1 MKWLFK
7 LFGYKNKNKELIT
20 TSIKQDGDSSNIIT
34 GNVSDSFIGCTF
46 NYDNIEPQWKDRLD
60 TYITTLEQF
69 KPQTA
74 LSLLEALEKS
84 FATSKQQPS
93 NELYSQIL
101 YQKGICNSFLENK
114 DETCECFISAYTK
127 NKLNIQIKEQAA
139 LSYFR
144 IENTTKANELAKE
157 LLSEN
162 ECNIVAWYISFLS
175 VKTDDFSSIPEFVRQ
190 NIMFQNMLYNYFNV
204 KKNFKCI
211 LLMKEFEMLPNISNY
226 NHQDITI
233 ANFDENIFYSNVFF
247 AEYLQ
252 NYYFTFHTLN
262 EGNIEILKILEVLFG
277 KILSKIE
284 GSELEKKYGKLFLL
298 NAYVKYILVKDLKY
312 ISEIRN
318 YYLKLESKN
327 DILALLCANVLQLSG
342 EIDFALEILNDSELE
357 ESNILFLR
365 AFCYLKKNDKIQYRT
380 AIRSWINSVEKID
393 NYVVDNYLASIFTLK
408 DIGETDELKL
418 SDFIQNEKFEN
429 QELRTL
435 IETIVRSLIS
445 EVLDPSNILIL
456 KELSSNIE
464 QPKLLLY
471 IADTYYYCREY
482 ELAIDLYKKFVDK
495 DIENHQLFFYIH
507 SLYIAKKDSGELLT
521 LLEKWRLNFSFQP
534 NLLRLEA
541 DLCVIL
547 RDWNRCLQIC
557 NTFLDKDK
565 QDEAFLSL
573 KLKCLDAINEDW
585 CDNEIKSIAE
595 FFKDHTFSIEQNI
608 PIVANIL
615 VNRGY
620 FVEGIEIFYKYSHR
634 NDIRSSYLNATLIYS
649 QKTQNRELLK
659 EFNEITDGCFVK
671 YESNGEINF
680 FEMDKKN
687 SDNLYD
693 ELLGHKLGDVI
704 SIKRMSSKDYSIRI
718 LRIMDKYLC
727 LHDKI
732 FEEAKQPLSGLPME
746 SFNINSTDPE
756 AMKKEFI
763 SLFGQKGED
772 EKQFREATINK
783 YYNRE
788 LSLTEVIIQAFRN
801 DYLGGYTSLIYEHS
815 GISILPLSFYK
826 SLTKPANTTNY
837 IIDFS
842 SLSVLYQIAKEH
854 NITYQHKFLISRFII
869 DIIKQNLRTIQ
880 SEPKSELSI
889 VITNE
894 DIIKYQIPENVHQ
907 NNIIYL
913 EGLLKWIKENCEAV
927 VSPRVIDF
935 KRNIEDEK
943 EDFIDYVLNTLLVC
957 EEKQGILL
965 TDDLVYFKFNLDQIQ
980 FSMSTEQYIKSIL
993 GDQHPALI
1001 EFIKNKYIGFT
1012 FSEKQLLDEFD
1023 KKINSQDNYYTNCL
1037 ENISM
1042 ISAPQCVKLVNKIT
1056 QSQLDMNQQEIEIK
1070 NIFINMLKNSP
1081 LSNEIIQGF
1090 YKLLSLELNYSQEKL
1105 DFVVQCFKNVYQ
1117 MLDKSMENIR
1127 ITH

>member
-1 MKWLFK
+1 MKWLN

-20 TSIKQDGDSSNIIT
+20 TSVKQNGDNSNTII

-101 YQKGICNSFLENK
+101 YQKGICNRFLGNK
-114 DETCECFISAYTK
+114 DETCQCFISAYTK
-127 NKLNIQIKEQAA
+127 NKLDIQIKEQAA

-144 IENTTKANELAKE
+144 IENTTKANELVKE
-157 LLSEN
+157 LLYEN
-162 ECNIVAWYISFLS
+162 EYNIVAWYISFLS
-175 VKTDDFSSIPEFVRQ
+175 AKTDDFSSIPEFVRQ

-211 LLMKEFEMLPNISNY
+211 SLMKEFEMLPNISNY

-252 NYYFTFHTLN
+252 NYHFTFLSLN
-262 EGNIEILKILEVLFG
+262 EGDIKTLKILEVLFE
-277 KILSKIE
+277 KILFKIR
-284 GSELEKKYGKLFLL
+284 GSELEKKYEKLFLL
-298 NAYVKYILVKDLKY
+298 NVYVKYILIKDLKY

-327 DILALLCANVLQLSG
+327 DVLALLCANVLQLNG
-342 EIDFALEILNDSELE
+342 QTDYALEILNDSELE

-365 AFCYLKKNDKIQYRT
+365 AFCYLKKRDEMQYSIV
-380 AIRSWINSVEKID
+380 IRDWVNSLEKID
-393 NYVVDNYLASIFTLK
+393 NYVADNYLASIFTLK
-408 DIGETDELKL
+408 DICNTDKLNL
-418 SDFIQNEKFEN
+418 SDFIQNKKFEN
-429 QELRTL
+429 QQLKTL
-435 IETIVRSLIS
+435 IETIEQSLIS
-445 EVLDPSNILIL
+445 EELDSSNILIL
-456 KELSSNIE
+456 KELASNIQ

-482 ELAIDLYKKFVDK
+482 ELAIDLYKKFVDR
-495 DIENHQLFFYIH
+495 DIENRQLFFYIH
-507 SLYIAKKDSGELLT
+507 SLYIAKKDSDELLT

-541 DLCVIL
+541 DLCRL
-547 RDWNRCLQIC
+547 LHDWNRCLQIC
-557 NTFLDKDK
+557 NTYLDKDK

-573 KLKCLDAINEDW
+573 KLECLDAINEDW
-585 CDNEIKSIAE
+585 CDNEIKLIAKI
-595 FFKDHTFSIEQNI
+595 FKDYAFSIDQNI
-608 PIVANIL
+608 LIVANIL

-620 FVEGIEIFYKYSHR
+620 FVEGMEIFYKYSDKR
-634 NDIRSSYLNATLIYS
+634 NVRSAYLLATLIYS
-649 QKTQNRELLK
+649 QKSQNRELLK
-659 EFNEITDGCFVK
+659 EFDKITDDCFVK
-671 YESNGEINF
+671 YESNGEIHF
-680 FEMDKKN
+680 FKMDKDSN
-687 SDNLYD
+687 NLGAYN
-693 ELLGHKLGDVI
+693 ELLGHKIGDTI
-704 SIKRMSSKDYSIRI
+704 SIKKVSSKDHLIRI
-718 LRIMDKYLC
+718 LRIMDKYLY

-732 FEEAKQPLSGLPME
+732 LEEANQPLSELAIEP
-746 SFNINSTDPE
+746 FNFTSTDPDE
-756 AMKKEFI
+756 MKKELI

-783 YYNRE
+783 YYKGE
-788 LSLTEVIIQAFRN
+788 LSFTEVIIQAFRN
-801 DYLGGYTSLIYEHS
+801 EYLAGYTSLIYEHR
-815 GISILPLSFYK
+815 GISIIPLPIYK
-826 SLTKPANTTNY
+826 SISKPVDITNY

-842 SLSVLYQIAKEH
+842 SLSILYQIAKEH
-854 NITYQHKFLISRFII
+854 NITYPHKFLISRFII
-869 DIIKQNLRTIQ
+869 DIIKHKLRTIQ

-889 VITNE
+889 VVINEGNITYGN
-894 DIIKYQIPENVHQ
+894 PEIERK

-913 EGLLKWIKENCEAV
+913 EGLLKWIKKNCEAV

-935 KRNIEDEK
+935 KRNIDIEDEK
-943 EDFIDYVLNTLLVC
+943 EDFIDYVLNTVLVFEDKRC
-957 EEKQGILL
+957 ILL
-965 TDDLVYFKFNLDQIQ
+965 TDDFVYFKFNLAQIQ
-980 FSMSTEQYIKSIL
+980 FSMSTEQYIKNIL
-993 GDQHPALI
+993 GDEHPALI

-1012 FSEKQLLDEFD
+1012 FVEKQLLDEFD

-1042 ISAPQCVKLVNKIT
+1042 ISAPQCVKLVNKII

-1070 NIFINMLKNSP
+1070 NIFINMLKNGP
-1081 LSNEIIQGF
+1081 LSNDIIKGF
-1090 YKLLSLELNYSQEKL
+1090 YHLLFSELTCSKEKL
-1105 DFVVQCFKNVYQ
+1105 YFVVQCFENVYQ
-1117 MLDKSMENIR
+1117 TFKKSVENIKK
-1127 ITH
+1127 

>member
-7 LFGYKNKNKELIT
+7 LFGYKNKNKELMT

-101 YQKGICNSFLENK
+101 YQKGICNRFLGNK
-114 DETCECFISAYTK
+114 DETCQCFISAYTK

-144 IENTTKANELAKE
+144 IENTTKANKLAKE

-162 ECNIVAWYISFLS
+162 EYNILGWYISFLS
-175 VKTDDFSSIPEFVRQ
+175 AKTDDFSSIPEFVRQ

-211 LLMKEFEMLPNISNY
+211 SLMKEFEMLPNISNY
-226 NHQDITI
+226 NDQDITI
-233 ANFDENIFYSNVFF
+233 ANFDENIFYLNVFF
-247 AEYLQ
+247 ADYIH
-252 NYYFTFHTLN
+252 NYFFSFCTLN
-262 EGNIEILKILEVLFG
+262 EGDIEILKILKVLLG

-284 GSELEKKYGKLFLL
+284 GSELEKEYGTLFLL
-298 NAYVKYILVKDLKY
+298 NAYVKYILVKNLKY

-318 YYLKLESKN
+318 YYLQLQSKN
-327 DILALLCANVLQLSG
+327 DILALLCANVLQLN
-342 EIDFALEILNDSELE
+342 EQTDFALEILNDSELKG
-357 ESNILFLR
+357 SNICYLR

-380 AIRSWINSVEKID
+380 AIRGWINSVEKID

-408 DIGETDELKL
+408 NIGETDELKL

-435 IETIVRSLIS
+435 IETIVKSLIS
-445 EVLDPSNILIL
+445 GILDSSQISTLR
-456 KELSSNIE
+456 ELASTIQ
-464 QPKLLLY
+464 QPNLLLH
-471 IADTYYYCREY
+471 IAYTYYHFKMYEPAIELYEKYVDREM
-482 ELAIDLYKKFVDK
+482 
-495 DIENHQLFFYIH
+495 ENLHLFSYMN
-507 SLYIAKKDSGELLT
+507 SLYAAKKGSDELLG
-521 LLEKWRLNFSFQP
+521 LLENWRLNFSFQP
-534 NLLRLEA
+534 DLLKIEA
-541 DLCVIL
+541 DLCIIL
-547 RDWNRCLQIC
+547 HDWNRCLQIC
-557 NTFLDKDK
+557 NTFLDKDN

-585 CDNEIKSIAE
+585 CDNEIKLIAKT
-595 FFKDHTFSIEQNI
+595 FKDYAFSIDQNI

-615 VNRGY
+615 INRGY
-620 FVEGIEIFYKYSHR
+620 FVEGMEILYKYSDKR
-634 NDIRSSYLNATLIYS
+634 NVRFEYLQAILIYS
-649 QKTQNRELLK
+649 QESQNKELLK

-727 LHDKI
+727 LLDKI
-732 FEEAKQPLSGLPME
+732 FEEAKQPLSGLPIE

-756 AMKKEFI
+756 KMKQDFI
-763 SLFGQKGED
+763 SLFGQQGDQEKLFKETAINSYYKGE
-772 EKQFREATINK
+772 
-783 YYNRE
+783 
-788 LSLTEVIIQAFRN
+788 LSFTEVIIQVFRN
-801 DYLGGYTSLIYEHS
+801 EYLAGYTSLIYEHS
-815 GISILPLSFYK
+815 GISIIPLSFYK
-826 SLTKPANTTNY
+826 SVTKPVNTTNY

-842 SLSVLYQIAKEH
+842 SLIILYQIAKEH
-854 NITYQHKFLISRFII
+854 NITYRHKFLISRFII
-869 DIIKQNLRTIQ
+869 DIIKQKLRTIQ

-889 VITNE
+889 VVTSE
-894 DIIKYQIPENVHQ
+894 DITTYRIPENAQQ
-907 NNIIYL
+907 NNIKYL
-913 EGLLKWIKENCEAV
+913 ENLLRWIEENCEVV
-927 VSPRVIDF
+927 VSPRVIDL
-935 KRNIEDEK
+935 KRNIDIEYEK
-943 EDFIDYVLNTLLVC
+943 NDFIDYILNTLLVC
-957 EEKQGILL
+957 EDKQGILL
-965 TDDLVYFKFNLDQIQ
+965 TDDLVYFKFNLAQIQ

-993 GDQHPALI
+993 VDEHPALI
-1001 EFIKNKYIGFT
+1001 EFIKNKYKGFT
-1012 FSEKQLLDEFD
+1012 LTEKQLLDEFD
-1023 KKINSQDNYYTNCL
+1023 KKINSQNNYYTNCL

-1042 ISAPQCVKLVNKIT
+1042 ACAPQCVKLVNKIT

-1070 NIFINMLKNSP
+1070 NIFINMLKNGP
-1081 LSNEIIQGF
+1081 LSNNIIEGF
-1090 YKLLSLELNYSQEKL
+1090 HKLLSLELNYSQEKL
-1105 DFVVQCFKNVYQ
+1105 DFVVQCLKNVYQ
-1117 MLDKSMENIR
+1117 MLGKSMEN
-1127 ITH
+1127 

>member
-7 LFGYKNKNKELIT
+7 LFGYKNKNKKLIT
-20 TSIKQDGDSSNIIT
+20 NSIKQDGDSSNIIT

-101 YQKGICNSFLENK
+101 YQKGICNRFLENK
-114 DETCECFISAYTK
+114 DETCQCFISAYTK

-144 IENTTKANELAKE
+144 IENTTKANELAEE

-162 ECNIVAWYISFLS
+162 ENNIVAWYISFLS

-211 LLMKEFEMLPNISNY
+211 LLMKEFEMLPNITNY

-365 AFCYLKKNDKIQYRT
+365 AFCYLKKNDKIQYKK
-380 AIRSWINSVEKID
+380 AIQGWINSIDKID
-393 NYVVDNYLASIFTLK
+393 KYVTDNYLASIFTLK
-408 DIGETDELKL
+408 DISETDELNL
-418 SDFIQNEKFEN
+418 SDFIQNKNFEN
-429 QELRTL
+429 QQLKTL
-435 IETIVRSLIS
+435 IETIVKSLIKQ
-445 EVLDPSNILIL
+445 ELDSYQLLDLN
-456 KELSSNIE
+456 ELASDIQ

-471 IADTYYYCREY
+471 IADTYYYCRKY
-482 ELAIDLYKKFVDK
+482 ELAIDLYKKFVDR
-495 DIENHQLFFYIH
+495 DIENRQLFFYIH
-507 SLYIAKKDSGELLT
+507 SLYIAKKDSDELLT
-521 LLEKWRLNFSFQP
+521 LLEKWRLNFSFQA

-547 RDWNRCLQIC
+547 HDWNRCLQIC
-557 NTFLDKDK
+557 NTYLDKYN

-585 CDNEIKSIAE
+585 CDNEIKLIAI
-595 FFKDHTFSIEQNI
+595 FFKDYAFSIDQNI
-608 PIVANIL
+608 LIVANIL
-615 VNRGY
+615 VSRGY
-620 FVEGIEIFYKYSHR
+620 FVEGIEILYKYSDKR
-634 NDIRSSYLNATLIYS
+634 NVRSAYLLAALIYS

-659 EFNEITDGCFVK
+659 EFYEITDGCFVK

-756 AMKKEFI
+756 KMKQDFI
-763 SLFGQKGED
+763 SLFGQQGEQEKLFRETAINSYYKGE
-772 EKQFREATINK
+772 
-783 YYNRE
+783 
-788 LSLTEVIIQAFRN
+788 LSFTEVIIQAFRN
-801 DYLGGYTSLIYEHS
+801 EYLAGYTSLIYEHS
-815 GISILPLSFYK
+815 GISIIPLSFYK
-826 SLTKPANTTNY
+826 SKIKLIDTTNY

-842 SLSVLYQIAKEH
+842 SLSILYQIAKEH
-854 NITYQHKFLISRFII
+854 NITYPHKFLISRFII

-889 VITNE
+889 VVTNE
-894 DIIKYQIPENVHQ
+894 EIIKYQIPENVHQ

-913 EGLLKWIKENCEAV
+913 EGLLEWIKENCEAV

-943 EDFIDYVLNTLLVC
+943 EDFIDYVLNTVLVFEDKRC
-957 EEKQGILL
+957 ILL
-965 TDDLVYFKFNLDQIQ
+965 TDDFVYFKFNLAQIQ
-980 FSMSTEQYIKSIL
+980 YSMSTEQYIKSIL

-1023 KKINSQDNYYTNCL
+1023 KKIKSQNNYYTNCL
-1037 ENISM
+1037 KNISM
-1042 ISAPQCVKLVNKIT
+1042 HCAPQCVKLVNKIT
-1056 QSQLDMNQQEIEIK
+1056 QSQLNMNKQGIEIK
-1070 NIFINMLKNSP
+1070 KIFINMLKNGP

-1090 YKLLSLELNYSQEKL
+1090 YKLLFLELNYSQEKL
-1105 DFVVQCFKNVYQ
+1105 DFVVQCLKNVYQ
-1117 MLDKSMENIR
+1117 MLGKSIENLKK
-1127 ITH
+1127 

>member
-1 MKWLFK
+1 MKWFK
-7 LFGYKNKNKELIT
+7 LFGCKNKKLIT

-101 YQKGICNSFLENK
+101 YQKGICNRFLGNK
-114 DETCECFISAYTK
+114 DETCQCFISAYTK

-162 ECNIVAWYISFLS
+162 EYNIVAWYISFLS
-175 VKTDDFSSIPEFVRQ
+175 AKTHDFSSIPEFVRQ

-211 LLMKEFEMLPNISNY
+211 SLMKEFEMLPNINNY
-226 NHQDITI
+226 NPQDITI
-233 ANFDENIFYSNVFF
+233 ANFDENIFYLNVFF
-247 AEYLQ
+247 ADYIH
-252 NYYFTFHTLN
+252 NYFFSFCTLN
-262 EGNIEILKILEVLFG
+262 EGNIEILKILKVLLG
-277 KILSKIE
+277 KILSKIK
-284 GSELEKKYGKLFLL
+284 GSELEKEYGTLFLL
-298 NAYVKYILVKDLKY
+298 NAYVEYILIKDARY
-312 ISEIRN
+312 IPEMRN

-342 EIDFALEILNDSELE
+342 EIDYALEILKDSELE

-365 AFCYLKKNDKIQYRT
+365 AFCYLKKNDKIQYKK
-380 AIRSWINSVEKID
+380 AIQGWINSIDKID
-393 NYVVDNYLASIFTLK
+393 KYVVDNYLASIFTLK
-408 DIGETDELKL
+408 DISETDELNL
-418 SDFIQNEKFEN
+418 SDFIQNKNFEN
-429 QELRTL
+429 QQLKTL
-435 IETIVRSLIS
+435 IETIVKSLIKQ
-445 EVLDPSNILIL
+445 ELDSYQLLDLNKLVSDIQ
-456 KELSSNIE
+456 

-471 IADTYYYCREY
+471 IADTYYYCRKY
-482 ELAIDLYKKFVDK
+482 ELAIDLYKKFIDK
-495 DIENHQLFFYIH
+495 DKENRQLFFYIH
-507 SLYIAKKDSGELLT
+507 SLYIAKKDSDELLT
-521 LLEKWRLNFSFQP
+521 LLEKWMLNFSFHP
-534 NLLRLEA
+534 DLLKIEA

-565 QDEAFLSL
+565 EDEAFLSL

-585 CDNEIKSIAE
+585 CDNEIKLIAK

-620 FVEGIEIFYKYSHR
+620 FVEGIEILYKYSHR

-756 AMKKEFI
+756 KMKQDFI
-763 SLFGQKGED
+763 SLFGQQGDQEKLFRETAINSYYKGE
-772 EKQFREATINK
+772 
-783 YYNRE
+783 
-788 LSLTEVIIQAFRN
+788 LSFTEVIMQAFRS
-801 DYLGGYTSLIYEHS
+801 DYLGGYTSLICEHS
-815 GISILPLSFYK
+815 GILILPLSFYE
-826 SLTKPANTTNY
+826 SLPQSVNTTNY
-837 IIDFS
+837 VIDFS
-842 SLSVLYQIAKEH
+842 SLAILYQITKEH
-854 NITYQHKFLISRFII
+854 NITYPNKFLISVFTM
-869 DIIKQNLRTIQ
+869 DMIKQKLRNIQ
-880 SEPKSELSI
+880 SEPKSELS
-889 VITNE
+889 VVVTSK
-894 DIIKYQIPENVHQ
+894 DVIKYQISENVHQ
-907 NNIIYL
+907 NNIAYL
-913 EGLLKWIKENCEAV
+913 EGLLRWIEENCEVV
-927 VSPRVIDF
+927 VSTRVIDF
-935 KRNIEDEK
+935 KRNIDIEYQK
-943 EDFIDYVLNTLLVC
+943 NDFIDYILNTLLVC
-957 EEKQGILL
+957 EEKEGILL
-965 TDDLVYFKFNLDQIQ
+965 TDDLVYFKFNLAQIQ

-1023 KKINSQDNYYTNCL
+1023 KKINSHDNYYTNCF

-1056 QSQLDMNQQEIEIK
+1056 QSQLDMDQQEIEIK
-1070 NIFINMLKNSP
+1070 NIFINMLKNGP
-1081 LSNEIIQGF
+1081 LSNEIIEGF

-1105 DFVVQCFKNVYQ
+1105 DFVVQCLKNVYQ
-1117 MLDKSMENIR
+1117 MLGKSMEN
-1127 ITH
+1127 

>member
-1 MKWLFK
+1 MKWFK
-7 LFGYKNKNKELIT
+7 LFGCKNKKLIT

-101 YQKGICNSFLENK
+101 YQKGICNRFLGNK
-114 DETCECFISAYTK
+114 DETCQCFISAYTK

-162 ECNIVAWYISFLS
+162 EYNIVAWYISFLS
-175 VKTDDFSSIPEFVRQ
+175 AKTHDFSSIPEFVRQ

-211 LLMKEFEMLPNISNY
+211 SLMKEFEMLPNINNY
-226 NHQDITI
+226 NPQDITI
-233 ANFDENIFYSNVFF
+233 ANFDENIFYLNVFF
-247 AEYLQ
+247 ADYIH
-252 NYYFTFHTLN
+252 NYFFSFCTLN
-262 EGNIEILKILEVLFG
+262 EGNIEILKILKVLLG
-277 KILSKIE
+277 KILSKIK
-284 GSELEKKYGKLFLL
+284 GSELEKEYGTLFLL
-298 NAYVKYILVKDLKY
+298 NAYVEYILIKDARY
-312 ISEIRN
+312 IPEMRN

-342 EIDFALEILNDSELE
+342 EIDYALEILKDSELE

-365 AFCYLKKNDKIQYRT
+365 AFCYLKKNDKIQYKK
-380 AIRSWINSVEKID
+380 AIQGWINSIDKID
-393 NYVVDNYLASIFTLK
+393 KYVVDNYLASIFTLK
-408 DIGETDELKL
+408 DISETDELNL
-418 SDFIQNEKFEN
+418 SDFIQNKNFEN
-429 QELRTL
+429 QQLKTL
-435 IETIVRSLIS
+435 IETIVKSLIKQ
-445 EVLDPSNILIL
+445 ELDSYQLLDLNKLASDIQ
-456 KELSSNIE
+456 

-471 IADTYYYCREY
+471 IADTYYYCRKY

-495 DIENHQLFFYIH
+495 DKENRQLFFYIH

-534 NLLRLEA
+534 DLLKIEA

-547 RDWNRCLQIC
+547 HDWNRCLQIC

-585 CDNEIKSIAE
+585 YDNEIKSIAK

-620 FVEGIEIFYKYSHR
+620 FVEGMEILYKYSDKR
-634 NDIRSSYLNATLIYS
+634 NVRFEYLQATLIYS
-649 QKTQNRELLK
+649 QESQNKELLK

-727 LHDKI
+727 LLDKI
-732 FEEAKQPLSGLPME
+732 FEEAKQPLSGLPIE

-756 AMKKEFI
+756 KMKQDFI
-763 SLFGQKGED
+763 SLFGQQGDQEKLFKETAINSYYKGE
-772 EKQFREATINK
+772 
-783 YYNRE
+783 
-788 LSLTEVIIQAFRN
+788 LSFTEVIIQVFRN
-801 DYLGGYTSLIYEHS
+801 EYLAGYTSLIYEHS
-815 GISILPLSFYK
+815 GISIIPLSFYK
-826 SLTKPANTTNY
+826 SVTKPVNTTNY

-842 SLSVLYQIAKEH
+842 SLIILYQIAKEH
-854 NITYQHKFLISRFII
+854 NITYRHKFLISRFII
-869 DIIKQNLRTIQ
+869 DIIKQKLRTIQ

-889 VITNE
+889 VVTSE
-894 DIIKYQIPENVHQ
+894 DITTYRIPENAQQ
-907 NNIIYL
+907 NNIKYL
-913 EGLLKWIKENCEAV
+913 ENLLRWIEENCEVV
-927 VSPRVIDF
+927 VSPRVIDL
-935 KRNIEDEK
+935 KRNIDIEYEK
-943 EDFIDYVLNTLLVC
+943 NDFIDYILNTLLVC
-957 EEKQGILL
+957 EDKQGILL
-965 TDDLVYFKFNLDQIQ
+965 TDDLVYFKFNLAQIQ

-993 GDQHPALI
+993 GDEHPALI
-1001 EFIKNKYIGFT
+1001 EFIKNKYKGFT
-1012 FSEKQLLDEFD
+1012 LTEKQLLDEFD
-1023 KKINSQDNYYTNCL
+1023 KKINSQNNYYTNCL

-1042 ISAPQCVKLVNKIT
+1042 ACAPQCVKLVNKIT

-1070 NIFINMLKNSP
+1070 NIFINMLKNGP
-1081 LSNEIIQGF
+1081 LSNNIIEGF
-1090 YKLLSLELNYSQEKL
+1090 HKLLSLELNYSQEKL
-1105 DFVVQCFKNVYQ
+1105 DFVVQCLKNVYQ
-1117 MLDKSMENIR
+1117 MLGKSMEN
-1127 ITH
+1127 

>member
-7 LFGYKNKNKELIT
+7 LFGYKNKNKKLIT
-20 TSIKQDGDSSNIIT
+20 NSIKQDGDSSNIIT

-101 YQKGICNSFLENK
+101 YQKGICNRFLENK
-114 DETCECFISAYTK
+114 DETCQCFISAYTK

-144 IENTTKANELAKE
+144 IENTTKANELAEE

-162 ECNIVAWYISFLS
+162 ENNIVAWYISFLS

-211 LLMKEFEMLPNISNY
+211 LLMKEFEMLPNITNY

-365 AFCYLKKNDKIQYRT
+365 AFCYLKKNDKIQYKK
-380 AIRSWINSVEKID
+380 AIQGWINSIDKID
-393 NYVVDNYLASIFTLK
+393 KYVTDNYLASIFTLK
-408 DIGETDELKL
+408 DISETDELNL
-418 SDFIQNEKFEN
+418 SDFIQNKNFEN
-429 QELRTL
+429 QQLKTL
-435 IETIVRSLIS
+435 IETIVKSLIKQ
-445 EVLDPSNILIL
+445 ELDSYQLLDLN
-456 KELSSNIE
+456 ELASDIQ

-471 IADTYYYCREY
+471 IADTYYYCRKY
-482 ELAIDLYKKFVDK
+482 ELAIDLYKKFVDR
-495 DIENHQLFFYIH
+495 DIENRQLFFYIH
-507 SLYIAKKDSGELLT
+507 SLYIAKKDSDELLT
-521 LLEKWRLNFSFQP
+521 LLEKWRLNFSFQA

-547 RDWNRCLQIC
+547 HDWNRCLQIC
-557 NTFLDKDK
+557 NTYLDKYN

-585 CDNEIKSIAE
+585 CDNEIKLIAI
-595 FFKDHTFSIEQNI
+595 FFKDYAFSIDQNI
-608 PIVANIL
+608 LIVANIL
-615 VNRGY
+615 VSRGY
-620 FVEGIEIFYKYSHR
+620 FVEGIEILYKYSDKR
-634 NDIRSSYLNATLIYS
+634 NVRSAYLLAALIYS

-659 EFNEITDGCFVK
+659 EFYEITDGCFVK

-756 AMKKEFI
+756 KMKQDFI
-763 SLFGQKGED
+763 SLFGQQGEQEKLFRETAINSYYKGE
-772 EKQFREATINK
+772 
-783 YYNRE
+783 
-788 LSLTEVIIQAFRN
+788 LSFTEVIIQAFRN
-801 DYLGGYTSLIYEHS
+801 EYLAGYTSLIYEHS
-815 GISILPLSFYK
+815 GISIIPLSFYK
-826 SLTKPANTTNY
+826 SKIKLIDTTNY

-842 SLSVLYQIAKEH
+842 SLSILYQIAKEH
-854 NITYQHKFLISRFII
+854 NITYPHKFLISRFII

-889 VITNE
+889 VVTNE
-894 DIIKYQIPENVHQ
+894 EIIKYQIPENVHQ

-913 EGLLKWIKENCEAV
+913 EGLLEWIKENCEAV

-943 EDFIDYVLNTLLVC
+943 EDFIDYVLNTVLVFEDKRC
-957 EEKQGILL
+957 ILL
-965 TDDLVYFKFNLDQIQ
+965 TDDFVYFKFNLAQIQ
-980 FSMSTEQYIKSIL
+980 YSMSTEQYIKSIL

-1023 KKINSQDNYYTNCL
+1023 KKIKSQNNYYTNCL

-1042 ISAPQCVKLVNKIT
+1042 HCAPQCVKLVNKIT
-1056 QSQLDMNQQEIEIK
+1056 QSQLNMNKQGIEIK
-1070 NIFINMLKNSP
+1070 KIFINMLKNGP

-1090 YKLLSLELNYSQEKL
+1090 YKLLFLELNYSQEKL
-1105 DFVVQCFKNVYQ
+1105 DFVVQCLKNVYQ
-1117 MLDKSMENIR
+1117 MLGKSIENLKK
-1127 ITH
+1127 

>member
-7 LFGYKNKNKELIT
+7 FGYKNKNKKLIT
-20 TSIKQDGDSSNIIT
+20 TSIKQNGDNSNTII

-46 NYDNIEPQWKDRLD
+46 NYDNIEPQWKDRLH

-101 YQKGICNSFLENK
+101 YQKGICNRFLENK
-114 DETCECFISAYTK
+114 DETCQCFISAYTK

-162 ECNIVAWYISFLS
+162 EYNIVAWYISFLS

-211 LLMKEFEMLPNISNY
+211 LLMKEFEMLPNITNY

-327 DILALLCANVLQLSG
+327 DILALLCANVLQLSR

-365 AFCYLKKNDKIQYRT
+365 AFCYLKKNDKIQYKK
-380 AIRSWINSVEKID
+380 AIQGWINSIDKID
-393 NYVVDNYLASIFTLK
+393 KYVTDNYLASIFTLK
-408 DIGETDELKL
+408 DISETDELNL
-418 SDFIQNEKFEN
+418 SDFIQNKNFEN
-429 QELRTL
+429 QQLKTL
-435 IETIVRSLIS
+435 IETIVKSLIKQ
-445 EVLDPSNILIL
+445 ELDSYQLLDLN
-456 KELSSNIE
+456 ELASDIQ

-471 IADTYYYCREY
+471 IADTYYYCRKY
-482 ELAIDLYKKFVDK
+482 ELAIDLYKKFVDRN
-495 DIENHQLFFYIH
+495 IENRQLFFYIH
-507 SLYIAKKDSGELLT
+507 SLYIAKKDSDELLT
-521 LLEKWRLNFSFQP
+521 LLEKWRLNFSFQA

-547 RDWNRCLQIC
+547 HDWNRCLQIC
-557 NTFLDKDK
+557 NTYLDKYN

-585 CDNEIKSIAE
+585 CDNEIKLIAI
-595 FFKDHTFSIEQNI
+595 FFKDYAFSIDQNI
-608 PIVANIL
+608 LIVANIL
-615 VNRGY
+615 VSRGY
-620 FVEGIEIFYKYSHR
+620 FVEGIEILYKYSDKR
-634 NDIRSSYLNATLIYS
+634 NVRSAYLLAALIYS

-659 EFNEITDGCFVK
+659 EFYEITDGCFVK

-756 AMKKEFI
+756 KMKQDFI
-763 SLFGQKGED
+763 SLFGQQGEQEKLFRETAINSYYKGE
-772 EKQFREATINK
+772 
-783 YYNRE
+783 
-788 LSLTEVIIQAFRN
+788 LSFTEVIIQAFRN
-801 DYLGGYTSLIYEHS
+801 EYLAGYTSLIYEHS
-815 GISILPLSFYK
+815 GISIIPLSFYK
-826 SLTKPANTTNY
+826 SKIKLIDTTNY

-842 SLSVLYQIAKEH
+842 SLSILYQIAKEH
-854 NITYQHKFLISRFII
+854 NITYPHKFLISRFII

-889 VITNE
+889 VVTNE
-894 DIIKYQIPENVHQ
+894 EIIKYQIPENVHQ

-913 EGLLKWIKENCEAV
+913 EGLLEWIKENCEAV

-943 EDFIDYVLNTLLVC
+943 EDFIDYVLNTVLVFEDKRC
-957 EEKQGILL
+957 ILL
-965 TDDLVYFKFNLDQIQ
+965 TDDFVYFKFNLAQIQ
-980 FSMSTEQYIKSIL
+980 YSMSTEQYIKSIL

-1023 KKINSQDNYYTNCL
+1023 KKIKSQNNYYTNCL

-1042 ISAPQCVKLVNKIT
+1042 HCAPQCVKLVNKIT
-1056 QSQLDMNQQEIEIK
+1056 QSQLDMNKQGIEIK
-1070 NIFINMLKNSP
+1070 KIFINMLKNGP

-1090 YKLLSLELNYSQEKL
+1090 YKLLFLELNYSQEKL
-1105 DFVVQCFKNVYQ
+1105 DFVVQCLKNVYQ
-1117 MLDKSMENIR
+1117 MLGKSIENLKK
-1127 ITH
+1127 

>member
-7 LFGYKNKNKELIT
+7 LFGYKNKNKKLIT
-20 TSIKQDGDSSNIIT
+20 NSIKQDGDSSNIIT

-101 YQKGICNSFLENK
+101 YQKGICNRFLENK
-114 DETCECFISAYTK
+114 DETCQCFISAYTK

-144 IENTTKANELAKE
+144 IENTTKANELAEE

-162 ECNIVAWYISFLS
+162 ENNIVAWYISFLS
-175 VKTDDFSSIPEFVRQ
+175 IKTDDFSSIPEFVRQ

-211 LLMKEFEMLPNISNY
+211 LLMKEFEMLPNITNY

-365 AFCYLKKNDKIQYRT
+365 AFCYLKKNDKIQYKK
-380 AIRSWINSVEKID
+380 AIQGWINSIDKID
-393 NYVVDNYLASIFTLK
+393 KYVTDNYLASIFTLK
-408 DIGETDELKL
+408 DISETDELNL
-418 SDFIQNEKFEN
+418 SDFIQNKNFEN
-429 QELRTL
+429 QQLKTL
-435 IETIVRSLIS
+435 IETIVKSLIKQ
-445 EVLDPSNILIL
+445 ELDSYQLLDLN
-456 KELSSNIE
+456 ELASDIQ

-471 IADTYYYCREY
+471 IADTYYYCRKY
-482 ELAIDLYKKFVDK
+482 ELAIDLYKKFVDR
-495 DIENHQLFFYIH
+495 DIENRQLFFYIH
-507 SLYIAKKDSGELLT
+507 SLYIAKKDSDELLT
-521 LLEKWRLNFSFQP
+521 LLEKWRLNFSFQA

-547 RDWNRCLQIC
+547 HDWNRCLQIC
-557 NTFLDKDK
+557 NTYLDKYN

-585 CDNEIKSIAE
+585 CDNEIKLIAI
-595 FFKDHTFSIEQNI
+595 FFKDYAFSIDQNI
-608 PIVANIL
+608 LIVANIL
-615 VNRGY
+615 VSRGY
-620 FVEGIEIFYKYSHR
+620 FVEGIEILYKYSDKR
-634 NDIRSSYLNATLIYS
+634 NVRSAYLLAALIYS

-659 EFNEITDGCFVK
+659 EFYEITDGCFVK

-756 AMKKEFI
+756 KMKQDFI
-763 SLFGQKGED
+763 SLFGQQGEQEKLFRETAINSYYKGE
-772 EKQFREATINK
+772 
-783 YYNRE
+783 
-788 LSLTEVIIQAFRN
+788 LSFTEVIIQAFRN
-801 DYLGGYTSLIYEHS
+801 EYLAGYTSLIYEHS
-815 GISILPLSFYK
+815 GISIIPLSFYK
-826 SLTKPANTTNY
+826 SKIKLIDTTNY

-842 SLSVLYQIAKEH
+842 SLSILYQIAKEH
-854 NITYQHKFLISRFII
+854 NITYPHKFLISRFII

-889 VITNE
+889 VVTNE
-894 DIIKYQIPENVHQ
+894 EIIKYQIPENVHQ

-913 EGLLKWIKENCEAV
+913 EGLLEWIKENCEAV

-943 EDFIDYVLNTLLVC
+943 EDFIDYVLNTVLVFEDKRC
-957 EEKQGILL
+957 ILL
-965 TDDLVYFKFNLDQIQ
+965 TDDFVYFKFNLAQIQ
-980 FSMSTEQYIKSIL
+980 YSMSTEQYIKSIL

-1023 KKINSQDNYYTNCL
+1023 KKIKSQNNYYTNCL

-1042 ISAPQCVKLVNKIT
+1042 HCAPQCVKLVNKIT
-1056 QSQLDMNQQEIEIK
+1056 QSQLNMNKQGIEIK
-1070 NIFINMLKNSP
+1070 KIFINMLKNGP

-1090 YKLLSLELNYSQEKL
+1090 YKLLFLELNYSQEKL
-1105 DFVVQCFKNVYQ
+1105 DFVVQCLKNVYQ
-1117 MLDKSMENIR
+1117 MLGKSIENLKK
-1127 ITH
+1127 

>member
-84 FATSKQQPS
+84 FATSKEQPS

-114 DETCECFISAYTK
+114 DETCQCFISAYTK

-327 DILALLCANVLQLSG
+327 DILALLCANVLQLSE

-408 DIGETDELKL
+408 DIGETDESKL

-435 IETIVRSLIS
+435 IETIVKSLIS

-464 QPKLLLY
+464 Q
-471 IADTYYYCREY
+471 R
-482 ELAIDLYKKFVDK
+482 
-495 DIENHQLFFYIH
+495 
-507 SLYIAKKDSGELLT
+507 
-521 LLEKWRLNFSFQP
+521 
-534 NLLRLEA
+534 
-541 DLCVIL
+541 
-547 RDWNRCLQIC
+547 
-557 NTFLDKDK
+557 
-565 QDEAFLSL
+565 
-573 KLKCLDAINEDW
+573 
-585 CDNEIKSIAE
+585 
-595 FFKDHTFSIEQNI
+595 
-608 PIVANIL
+608 
-615 VNRGY
+615 
-620 FVEGIEIFYKYSHR
+620 
-634 NDIRSSYLNATLIYS
+634 
-649 QKTQNRELLK
+649 
-659 EFNEITDGCFVK
+659 
-671 YESNGEINF
+671 
-680 FEMDKKN
+680 
-687 SDNLYD
+687 
-693 ELLGHKLGDVI
+693 
-704 SIKRMSSKDYSIRI
+704 
-718 LRIMDKYLC
+718 
-727 LHDKI
+727 
-732 FEEAKQPLSGLPME
+732 
-746 SFNINSTDPE
+746 
-756 AMKKEFI
+756 
-763 SLFGQKGED
+763 
-772 EKQFREATINK
+772 
-783 YYNRE
+783 
-788 LSLTEVIIQAFRN
+788 
-801 DYLGGYTSLIYEHS
+801 
-815 GISILPLSFYK
+815 
-826 SLTKPANTTNY
+826 
-837 IIDFS
+837 
-842 SLSVLYQIAKEH
+842 
-854 NITYQHKFLISRFII
+854 
-869 DIIKQNLRTIQ
+869 
-880 SEPKSELSI
+880 
-889 VITNE
+889 
-894 DIIKYQIPENVHQ
+894 
-907 NNIIYL
+907 
-913 EGLLKWIKENCEAV
+913 
-927 VSPRVIDF
+927 
-935 KRNIEDEK
+935 
-943 EDFIDYVLNTLLVC
+943 
-957 EEKQGILL
+957 
-965 TDDLVYFKFNLDQIQ
+965 
-980 FSMSTEQYIKSIL
+980 
-993 GDQHPALI
+993 
-1001 EFIKNKYIGFT
+1001 
-1012 FSEKQLLDEFD
+1012 
-1023 KKINSQDNYYTNCL
+1023 
-1037 ENISM
+1037 
-1042 ISAPQCVKLVNKIT
+1042 
-1056 QSQLDMNQQEIEIK
+1056 
-1070 NIFINMLKNSP
+1070 
-1081 LSNEIIQGF
+1081 
-1090 YKLLSLELNYSQEKL
+1090 
-1105 DFVVQCFKNVYQ
+1105 
-1117 MLDKSMENIR
+1117 
-1127 ITH
+1127 

>member
-7 LFGYKNKNKELIT
+7 LFGYKNKNKKLIT

-84 FATSKQQPS
+84 FVTSKQQPS

-101 YQKGICNSFLENK
+101 YQKGICNRFLGNK
-114 DETCECFISAYTK
+114 DEMYQCFISAYTK

-144 IENTTKANELAKE
+144 IENTTKANKLAEE

-162 ECNIVAWYISFLS
+162 ENNIVAWYISFLS
-175 VKTDDFSSIPEFVRQ
+175 AKTYNFSSIPEFVRQ

-204 KKNFKCI
+204 KKIFECI
-211 LLMKEFEMLPNISNY
+211 LLMKEFKMLPNINNY
-226 NHQDITI
+226 NPEDITI
-233 ANFDENIFYSNVFF
+233 ANFDKNIFYLNVFF
-247 AEYLQ
+247 VEYLQ
-252 NYYFTFHTLN
+252 NYHFTFLSLD
-262 EGNIEILKILEVLFG
+262 EGDIEILKILKVLLG

-284 GSELEKKYGKLFLL
+284 GSELEKEYGTLFLL

-312 ISEIRN
+312 ISEIKN
-318 YYLKLESKN
+318 YYLKLENKN
-327 DILALLCANVLQLSG
+327 DTLTLLCANVLQLNG
-342 EIDFALEILNDSELE
+342 EIDYVLEILKDSELE

-365 AFCYLKKNDKIQYRT
+365 AFCYLKKRDEMQYSV
-380 AIRSWINSVEKID
+380 AIRDWVNSIEKID
-393 NYVVDNYLASIFTLK
+393 NYVADNYLASIFTLK
-408 DIGETDELKL
+408 DICDTDKLNL
-418 SDFIQNEKFEN
+418 SDFIQNKKFEN
-429 QELRTL
+429 QQLKTL
-435 IETIVRSLIS
+435 IETIEQSLIS
-445 EVLDPSNILIL
+445 EELDLSNILIL
-456 KELSSNIE
+456 KELASNIQ

-482 ELAIDLYKKFVDK
+482 ELAIDLYKKFVDR
-495 DIENHQLFFYIH
+495 DIENSQLFFYIH
-507 SLYIAKKDSGELLT
+507 SLYIAKKDSDELLT

-534 NLLRLEA
+534 DLLRLEA
-541 DLCVIL
+541 NLCRL
-547 RDWNRCLQIC
+547 LHDWNRCLQIC
-557 NTFLDKDK
+557 NTYLDKDK

-573 KLKCLDAINEDW
+573 KLECLDAINEDW
-585 CDNEIKSIAE
+585 CDNEIKLIAII
-595 FFKDHTFSIEQNI
+595 FKDYAFSIDQNI
-608 PIVANIL
+608 LIVANIL

-620 FVEGIEIFYKYSHR
+620 FVEGMEIFYKYSDKR
-634 NDIRSSYLNATLIYS
+634 NVRSAYLLATLIYS
-649 QKTQNRELLK
+649 QKSQNRELLK
-659 EFNEITDGCFVK
+659 EFDKITDDCFVK
-671 YESNGEINF
+671 YESNGEIHF
-680 FEMDKKN
+680 FKMDKDSN
-687 SDNLYD
+687 NLGLYN
-693 ELLGHKLGDVI
+693 ELLGHKIGDTI
-704 SIKRMSSKDYSIRI
+704 SIKKVSSKEHLIRI
-718 LRIMDKYLC
+718 LRIMDKYLY

-732 FEEAKQPLSGLPME
+732 LEEANQPLSELAIE
-746 SFNINSTDPE
+746 SFNFTSTDPDE
-756 AMKKEFI
+756 MKKELI

-783 YYNRE
+783 YYKGE
-788 LSLTEVIIQAFRN
+788 LSFTEVIIQAFRN
-801 DYLGGYTSLIYEHS
+801 EYLAGYTSLIYEHS
-815 GISILPLSFYK
+815 GISIIPLPLYK
-826 SLTKPANTTNY
+826 SISKPVDTTNY

-842 SLSVLYQIAKEH
+842 SLSILYQIAKEH
-854 NITYQHKFLISRFII
+854 NITYPHKFLISRFII

-889 VITNE
+889 VVTNE
-894 DIIKYQIPENVHQ
+894 DNITYRNPEIERQ

-913 EGLLKWIKENCEAV
+913 EALLKWIKENCEES
-927 VSPRVIDF
+927 VSNRVIDF
-935 KRNIEDEK
+935 KINLNIESEK
-943 EDFIDYVLNTLLVC
+943 EDCFDYILNTLLVY
-957 EEKQGILL
+957 EDKQGILL
-965 TDDLVYFKFNLDQIQ
+965 TDDLVYFKFKLAQIE
-980 FSMSTEQYIKSIL
+980 FSMSTEQYIKNIL

-1012 FSEKQLLDEFD
+1012 FAEKQLLDEFD

-1070 NIFINMLKNSP
+1070 KIFINMLKNGP

-1105 DFVVQCFKNVYQ
+1105 DFVVQCLKNVYQ
-1117 MLDKSMENIR
+1117 MLGKNMEN
-1127 ITH
+1127 

>member
-7 LFGYKNKNKELIT
+7 LFGYKNKNKKLIT
-20 TSIKQDGDSSNIIT
+20 NSIKQDGDSSNIIT

-101 YQKGICNSFLENK
+101 YQKGICNRFLGNK
-114 DETCECFISAYTK
+114 DEMYQCFISAYTK

-144 IENTTKANELAKE
+144 IENTTKANELAEE

-162 ECNIVAWYISFLS
+162 ENNIVAWYISFLS
-175 VKTDDFSSIPEFVRQ
+175 AKTYNFSSIPEFVRQ

-204 KKNFKCI
+204 KKIFECI
-211 LLMKEFEMLPNISNY
+211 LLMKEFKMLPNINNY
-226 NHQDITI
+226 NDQDITI
-233 ANFDENIFYSNVFF
+233 ANFDENIFYLNVFF
-247 AEYLQ
+247 ADYIH
-252 NYYFTFHTLN
+252 NYFFSFCTLN
-262 EGNIEILKILEVLFG
+262 EGDIEILKILKVLLG

-284 GSELEKKYGKLFLL
+284 GSELEKKYEKLFLL
-298 NAYVKYILVKDLKY
+298 NAFVKYVLIKDPKY
-312 ISEIRN
+312 ISEMRN

-327 DILALLCANVLQLSG
+327 DILALLCANVLQLN
-342 EIDFALEILNDSELE
+342 EQTDFALEILNDSELKG
-357 ESNILFLR
+357 SNIFYLR
-365 AFCYLKKNDKIQYRT
+365 AFCYLKKRDEMQYSV
-380 AIRSWINSVEKID
+380 AIRDWVNSIEKID
-393 NYVVDNYLASIFTLK
+393 NYVADNYLASIFTLK
-408 DIGETDELKL
+408 DICDTDKLNL
-418 SDFIQNEKFEN
+418 SDFIQNKKFEN
-429 QELRTL
+429 QQLKTL
-435 IETIVRSLIS
+435 IETIEQSLIS
-445 EVLDPSNILIL
+445 EELDLSNILIL
-456 KELSSNIE
+456 KKLASNIQ

-482 ELAIDLYKKFVDK
+482 ELAIDLYKKFVDR
-495 DIENHQLFFYIH
+495 DIENRQLFFYIH
-507 SLYIAKKDSGELLT
+507 SLYIAKKDSDELLT

-534 NLLRLEA
+534 DLLTLEA
-541 DLCVIL
+541 DLCRL
-547 RDWNRCLQIC
+547 LHDWNRCLQIC
-557 NTFLDKDK
+557 NTYLDKDK

-573 KLKCLDAINEDW
+573 KLECLDAINEDW
-585 CDNEIKSIAE
+585 CDNEIKLIAKI
-595 FFKDHTFSIEQNI
+595 FKDYAFSIDQNI
-608 PIVANIL
+608 LIVANIL

-620 FVEGIEIFYKYSHR
+620 FVEGMEIFYKYSDKR
-634 NDIRSSYLNATLIYS
+634 NVRSAYLLATLIYS
-649 QKTQNRELLK
+649 QKSQNRELLK
-659 EFNEITDGCFVK
+659 EFDKITDDCFVK
-671 YESNGEINF
+671 YESNGEIHF
-680 FEMDKKN
+680 FKMDKDSN
-687 SDNLYD
+687 NLGLYN
-693 ELLGHKLGDVI
+693 ELLGHKIGDTI
-704 SIKRMSSKDYSIRI
+704 SIKKVSSKDYPIRI
-718 LRIMDKYLC
+718 LRIMDKYLY

-732 FEEAKQPLSGLPME
+732 LEEANQPLSELAIE
-746 SFNINSTDPE
+746 SFNFTSTDPDE
-756 AMKKEFI
+756 MKKELI

-783 YYNRE
+783 YYKGE
-788 LSLTEVIIQAFRN
+788 LSFTEVIIQAFRN
-801 DYLGGYTSLIYEHS
+801 EYLAGYTSLIYEHS
-815 GISILPLSFYK
+815 GISIIPLPLYK
-826 SLTKPANTTNY
+826 SISKPVDTTNY

-842 SLSVLYQIAKEH
+842 SLSILYQIAKEH
-854 NITYQHKFLISRFII
+854 NIRYPHKFLISRFII

-889 VITNE
+889 VVTNE
-894 DIIKYQIPENVHQ
+894 DNITYRNPEIERQ

-913 EGLLKWIKENCEAV
+913 EALLKWIKENCKES
-927 VSPRVIDF
+927 VSNRVIDF
-935 KRNIEDEK
+935 KKNLNIESEK
-943 EDFIDYVLNTLLVC
+943 EDCFDYILNTLLVY
-957 EEKQGILL
+957 EDKQGILL
-965 TDDLVYFKFNLDQIQ
+965 TDDLVYFKFKLAQIE
-980 FSMSTEQYIKSIL
+980 FSMSTEQYIKNIL

-1012 FSEKQLLDEFD
+1012 FAEKQLLDEFD
-1023 KKINSQDNYYTNCL
+1023 KKINSQDNYYINCL

-1070 NIFINMLKNSP
+1070 KIFINMLKNGP

-1105 DFVVQCFKNVYQ
+1105 DFVVQCLKNVYQ
-1117 MLDKSMENIR
+1117 MLGKNMEN
-1127 ITH
+1127 

>member
-7 LFGYKNKNKELIT
+7 LFGYKNKNKKLIT
-20 TSIKQDGDSSNIIT
+20 NSIKQDGDSSNIIT

-101 YQKGICNSFLENK
+101 YQKGICNRFLENK
-114 DETCECFISAYTK
+114 DETCQCFISAYTK

-162 ECNIVAWYISFLS
+162 EYNIVAWYISFLS

-211 LLMKEFEMLPNISNY
+211 LLMKEFEMLPNITNY

-327 DILALLCANVLQLSG
+327 DILALLCANVLQLSR

-365 AFCYLKKNDKIQYRT
+365 AFCYLKKNDKIQYKK
-380 AIRSWINSVEKID
+380 AIQGWINSIDKID
-393 NYVVDNYLASIFTLK
+393 KYVTDNYLASIFTLK
-408 DIGETDELKL
+408 DISETDELNL
-418 SDFIQNEKFEN
+418 SDFIQNKNFEN
-429 QELRTL
+429 QQLKTL
-435 IETIVRSLIS
+435 IETIVKSLIKQ
-445 EVLDPSNILIL
+445 ELDSYQLLDLN
-456 KELSSNIE
+456 ELASDIQ

-471 IADTYYYCREY
+471 IADTYYYCRKY
-482 ELAIDLYKKFVDK
+482 ELAIDLYKKFVDR
-495 DIENHQLFFYIH
+495 DIENRQLFFYIH
-507 SLYIAKKDSGELLT
+507 SLYIAKKDSDELLT
-521 LLEKWRLNFSFQP
+521 LLEKWRLNFSFQA

-547 RDWNRCLQIC
+547 HDWNRCLQIC
-557 NTFLDKDK
+557 NTYLDKYN

-585 CDNEIKSIAE
+585 CDNEIKLIAI
-595 FFKDHTFSIEQNI
+595 FFKDYAFSIDQNI
-608 PIVANIL
+608 LIVANIL
-615 VNRGY
+615 VSRGY
-620 FVEGIEIFYKYSHR
+620 FVEGIEILYKYSDKR
-634 NDIRSSYLNATLIYS
+634 NVRSAYLLAALIYS

-659 EFNEITDGCFVK
+659 EFYEITDGCFVK

-756 AMKKEFI
+756 KMKQDFI
-763 SLFGQKGED
+763 SLFGQQGEQEKLFRETAINSYYKGE
-772 EKQFREATINK
+772 
-783 YYNRE
+783 
-788 LSLTEVIIQAFRN
+788 LSFTEVIIQAFRN
-801 DYLGGYTSLIYEHS
+801 EYLAGYTSLIYEHS
-815 GISILPLSFYK
+815 GISIIPLSFYK
-826 SLTKPANTTNY
+826 SKIKLIDTTNY

-842 SLSVLYQIAKEH
+842 SLSILYQIAKEH
-854 NITYQHKFLISRFII
+854 NITYPHKFLISRFII

-889 VITNE
+889 VVTNE
-894 DIIKYQIPENVHQ
+894 EIIKYQIPENVHQ

-913 EGLLKWIKENCEAV
+913 EGLLEWIKENCEAV

-943 EDFIDYVLNTLLVC
+943 EDFIDYVLNTVLVFEDKRC
-957 EEKQGILL
+957 ILL
-965 TDDLVYFKFNLDQIQ
+965 TDDFVYFKFNLAQIQ
-980 FSMSTEQYIKSIL
+980 YSMSTEQYIKSIL

-1023 KKINSQDNYYTNCL
+1023 KKIKSQNNYYTNCL

-1042 ISAPQCVKLVNKIT
+1042 HCAPQCVKLVNKIT
-1056 QSQLDMNQQEIEIK
+1056 QSQLNMNKQGIEIK
-1070 NIFINMLKNSP
+1070 KIFINMLKNGP

-1090 YKLLSLELNYSQEKL
+1090 YKLLFLELNYSQEKL
-1105 DFVVQCFKNVYQ
+1105 DFVVQCLKNVYQ
-1117 MLDKSMENIR
+1117 MLGKSIENLKK
-1127 ITH
+1127 

>member
-1 MKWLFK
+1 MKWLN

-20 TSIKQDGDSSNIIT
+20 TSVKQNGDNSNTII

-46 NYDNIEPQWKDRLD
+46 NYDNIEPQWKDRLH

-101 YQKGICNSFLENK
+101 YQKGICNRFLENK
-114 DETCECFISAYTK
+114 DETCQCFISAYTK

-162 ECNIVAWYISFLS
+162 EYNIVAWYISFLS

-211 LLMKEFEMLPNISNY
+211 LLMKEFEMLPNITNY

-365 AFCYLKKNDKIQYRT
+365 AFCYLKKNDKIQYKK
-380 AIRSWINSVEKID
+380 AIQGWINSIDKID
-393 NYVVDNYLASIFTLK
+393 KYVTDNYLASIFTLK
-408 DIGETDELKL
+408 DISETDELNL
-418 SDFIQNEKFEN
+418 SDFIQNKNFEN
-429 QELRTL
+429 QQLKTL
-435 IETIVRSLIS
+435 IETIVKSLIKQ
-445 EVLDPSNILIL
+445 ELDSYQLLDLN
-456 KELSSNIE
+456 ELASDIQ

-471 IADTYYYCREY
+471 IADTYYYCRKY
-482 ELAIDLYKKFVDK
+482 ELAIDLYKKFVDRN
-495 DIENHQLFFYIH
+495 IENRQLFFYIH
-507 SLYIAKKDSGELLT
+507 SLYIAKKDSDELLT
-521 LLEKWRLNFSFQP
+521 LLEKWRLNFSFQA

-547 RDWNRCLQIC
+547 HDWNRCLQIC
-557 NTFLDKDK
+557 NTYLDKYN

-585 CDNEIKSIAE
+585 CDNEIKLIAI
-595 FFKDHTFSIEQNI
+595 FFKDYAFSIDQNI
-608 PIVANIL
+608 LIVANIL
-615 VNRGY
+615 VSRGY
-620 FVEGIEIFYKYSHR
+620 FVEGIEILYKYSDKR
-634 NDIRSSYLNATLIYS
+634 NVRSAYLLAALIYS

-659 EFNEITDGCFVK
+659 EFYEITDGCFVK

-756 AMKKEFI
+756 KMKQDFI
-763 SLFGQKGED
+763 SLFGQQGEQEKLFRETAINSYYKGE
-772 EKQFREATINK
+772 
-783 YYNRE
+783 
-788 LSLTEVIIQAFRN
+788 LSFTEVIIQAFRN
-801 DYLGGYTSLIYEHS
+801 EYLAGYTSLIYEHS
-815 GISILPLSFYK
+815 GISIIPLPFYK
-826 SLTKPANTTNY
+826 SKIKLVDTTNY

-842 SLSVLYQIAKEH
+842 SLSILYQIAKEH
-854 NITYQHKFLISRFII
+854 NITYPHKFLISRFII

-889 VITNE
+889 VVTNE
-894 DIIKYQIPENVHQ
+894 EIIKYQIPENVYQ

-913 EGLLKWIKENCEAV
+913 EGLLEWIKENCEAV

-943 EDFIDYVLNTLLVC
+943 EDFIDYVLNTVLVFEDKRC
-957 EEKQGILL
+957 ILL
-965 TDDLVYFKFNLDQIQ
+965 TDDFVYFKFNLAQIQ
-980 FSMSTEQYIKSIL
+980 YSMSTEQYIKSIL

-1023 KKINSQDNYYTNCL
+1023 KKIKSQNNYYTNCL

-1042 ISAPQCVKLVNKIT
+1042 HCAPQCVKLVNKIT
-1056 QSQLDMNQQEIEIK
+1056 QSQLDMNKQGIEIK
-1070 NIFINMLKNSP
+1070 KIFINMLKNGP

-1105 DFVVQCFKNVYQ
+1105 DFVVQCLKNVYQ
-1117 MLDKSMENIR
+1117 MLGKSIENLKK
-1127 ITH
+1127 